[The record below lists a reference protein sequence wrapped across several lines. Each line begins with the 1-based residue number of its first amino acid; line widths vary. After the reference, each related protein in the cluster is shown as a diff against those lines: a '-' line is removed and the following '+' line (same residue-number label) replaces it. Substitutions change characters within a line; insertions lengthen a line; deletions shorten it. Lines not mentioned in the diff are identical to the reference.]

1 MKTVG
6 AFLPPLRFRKLGLH
20 SMNVGGLEESP
31 RAELRDD
38 GSSAILSPTLLG
50 WVVVRL
56 AVEVV
61 DRFSHPARRER

>member
-1 MKTVG
+1 
-6 AFLPPLRFRKLGLH
+6 
-20 SMNVGGLEESP
+20 MNVGGLEESP

-61 DRFSHPARRER
+61 DRFSHTARRER